1 MISAITHDLKTP
13 LTKLQLRFERVEP
26 EELRVKLKATAA
38 EMSAMVDEGLDFA
51 RSLSTKERPVRLEL
65 GSFLDSIAAD
75 SADVGARVAF
85 RREASAEAPLVL
97 SLRAGCLRRAVTNLT
112 TNTLKYAG
120 SAEIVFARE
129 AGDVVIRVLDEGP
142 GIPEEELE
150 AVFEPYYRL
159 ESSRNSE
166 TGGTGLGLCIARNM
180 AALNGARLTLR
191 NRAEGGLA
199 AEIRWPAHALGVPEA
214 PSPLSLPPGR
224 ADKACR
230 FRGLSRA
237 CGR

>member
-26 EELRVKLKATAA
+26 EVLRVKLKATAA

-97 SLRAGCLRRAVTNLT
+97 SLRVGCLRRAVTNLT

-214 PSPLSLPPGR
+214 PEPAQPSTGS
-224 ADKACR
+224 
-230 FRGLSRA
+230 SR
-237 CGR
+237 